1 MQSSAL
7 EPIPVFALLSWY
19 MMLMR
24 MSVPRIAVK
33 MRSSTRRKKFVR
45 RKSRLHRQPPKA
57 FALNKS
63 LIGTMSIKYA
73 SLVLWS
79 YLTIVLEQKIAQN
92 AQKAQLGAALTKS
105 AWKTAQMEPLWTPP
119 LSFASL
125 QSNAKCRLRNGM
137 SKNWNVKHALKNKY
151 GIRLPKHASTNA
163 KPPRHTTQQPN
174 NVMLRRFKRW
184 ETRQIHVITS
194 SQYGILRH
202 ILANYVLK
210 KHLSGMKKRS
220 NVNRVHKST
229 QYLTIQQENVKKK
242 YVH

>member
-1 MQSSAL
+1 
-7 EPIPVFALLSWY
+7 

-45 RKSRLHRQPPKA
+45 RKSRLHRQPQKV

-105 AWKTAQMEPLWTPP
+105 
-119 LSFASL
+119 
-125 QSNAKCRLRNGM
+125 
-137 SKNWNVKHALKNKY
+137 V
-151 GIRLPKHASTNA
+151 
-163 KPPRHTTQQPN
+163 
-174 NVMLRRFKRW
+174 
-184 ETRQIHVITS
+184 
-194 SQYGILRH
+194 
-202 ILANYVLK
+202 
-210 KHLSGMKKRS
+210 
-220 NVNRVHKST
+220 
-229 QYLTIQQENVKKK
+229 
-242 YVH
+242 